1 MDNFR
6 PTILIADDEVKERK
20 VLALNL
26 KNKYEVLE
34 AGNGEEAVDLI
45 EKNKVHLVLT
55 DMKMPRMDGL
65 ELLKR
70 IQKYYKNIPVILI
83 TAFGS
88 IENAVEA
95 MKMGALDYI
104 TKPINVE
111 ELERL
116 IEKSLNY
123 GKLLEENL
131 KLKEKIKKYEGF
143 NEIITINPEMK
154 KIMELIAQVA
164 DTPANI
170 LIEGE
175 SGTGKMLFA
184 NAIHYFSNRADGPF
198 VEINCGAIPHDLL
211 ESELFG
217 HERGAFTGAVATK
230 KGKFEL
236 ADGGTLFLDEIGELP
251 LDLQVKLL
259 HVLEKQK
266 FTRVGG
272 TKFLTTNARIVAATN
287 KNLKEEVEKNNFRQD
302 LYFRLKVVYLKI
314 PPLRERKEDIPL
326 LVEHFLKKYKD
337 LKHGELLTVSEKA
350 LKILENYSWP
360 GNIRELENVIQQAI
374 IFSKDGRIT
383 EKQLPEEIVE
393 NYTSED
399 DEEIPLT
406 KDELHELRKIKTE
419 KIISRIEKKFLLTL
433 LKKTKGNI
441 SKAADISGY
450 DRRQL
455 QNLIKKY
462 SIDPNIFR

>member
-184 NAIHYFSNRADGPF
+184 NAIHYLSNRADGPF

>member
-1 MDNFR
+1 MSELK
-6 PTILIADDEVKERK
+6 PTILIADDEEKERK
-20 VLALNL
+20 VLSLNL
-26 KNKYEVLE
+26 KPKYNVLE
-34 AGNGEEAVDLI
+34 AKNGKQAVDLI
-45 EKNKVHLVLT
+45 DKNKVHLILT
-55 DMKMPRMDGL
+55 DLKMPEMDGL
-65 ELLKR
+65 ELLKWTQR
-70 IQKYYKNIPVILI
+70 YYRSIPVILI

-95 MKMGALDYI
+95 MKMGAVDYI
-104 TKPINVE
+104 TKPINIDG
-111 ELERL
+111 LEAV

-123 GKLLEENL
+123 GKLLDENI

-143 NEIITINPEMK
+143 NEIITINPRMK
-154 KIMELIAQVA
+154 KLMELVTQVA
-164 DTPANI
+164 NTPATI

-184 NAIHYFSNRADGPF
+184 NAVHYLSDRADQPF

-287 KNLKEEVEKNNFRQD
+287 KNLKNEVENGNFRQD

-326 LVEHFLKKYKD
+326 LIEHFFKKHKNLKPD
-337 LKHGELLTVSEKA
+337 TEFILTEKA
-350 LKILENYSWP
+350 QNILSAYDWP
-360 GNIRELENVIQQAI
+360 GNIRELENTIQQLI
-374 IFSKDGRIT
+374 IFSKDGKIT
-383 EKQLPEEIVE
+383 ADQLPAEILNAVK
-393 NYTSED
+393 SET
-399 DEEIPLT
+399 EYIPLL
-406 KDELHELRKIKTE
+406 KNELQELRKHKTE
-419 KIISRIEKKFLLTL
+419 KIIDDLERKFLINL

-441 SKAADISGY
+441 SKAAEISGY

-455 QNLIKKY
+455 QNLIKKH
-462 SIDPNIFR
+462 SIDTDLFR